1 MPRQG
6 REMAL
11 IDRQAVGLRLRLS
24 REEAGI
30 SVPAAATEMRVTRH
44 AVYAWESGRTVCD
57 YVQLAEMAL
66 LYGKSADFILFGIKA
81 DAVKSIFRSK

>member
-1 MPRQG
+1 
-6 REMAL
+6 MAL

-30 SVPAAATEMRVTRH
+30 SVPAAAVEMRVTRH
-44 AVYAWESGRTVCD
+44 AVYAWEAGRTTCD

-66 LYGKSADFILFGIKA
+66 LYGKSADYILFGIQA
-81 DAVKSIFRSK
+81 DAVKSIFRRPR